1 MTNEQ
6 YQPARMRSDFD
17 AAPEGED
24 GAATDKQKKRG
35 LGFFGE
41 IVFVV
46 VGALLIS
53 ALLRQFVFQT
63 FIIPSGSMENT
74 LLVGDRVVA
83 VQMASFHRGDVVV
96 FEDSEGWLNQP
107 KTERTPLGK
116 VGEFLGLLPTTDK
129 NYLVKRV
136 IGMPGD
142 KVTYSADD
150 RKLRVNGAE
159 LDESSYLFS
168 EGGVLVNPASQAF
181 EIVVPKDRIFVMGDH
196 RNESGDS
203 RCHLADM
210 AVDGAP
216 RGMTA
221 FVPQSSV
228 VGPAKLIMAPLSRWS
243 TLSVPDTFRSVPDS
257 AEPAPDKPIIKPE
270 DVGC

>member
-1 MTNEQ
+1 MVNERNN
-6 YQPARMRSDFD
+6 PARMRPDFD
-17 AAPEGED
+17 ADPETVADTPTKER
-24 GAATDKQKKRG
+24 KKRG

-41 IVFVV
+41 IVLVV

-83 VQMASFHRGDVVV
+83 VQLADFHRGDVVV
-96 FEDSEGWLNQP
+96 FEDSEAWLNQP
-107 KTERTPLGK
+107 KMERTPLGK

-142 KVTYSADD
+142 KVTYSTDD
-150 RKLRVNGAE
+150 NTLRVNGVA

-168 EGGVLVNPASQAF
+168 EGGVAVNPASHTF
-181 EIVVPKDRIFVMGDH
+181 EVVVPKDRIFVMGDH

-203 RCHLADM
+203 RCHLAD
-210 AVDGAP
+210 VPTDGSP

-243 TLSVPDTFRSVPDS
+243 TLSVPDTFKSVPEPS
-257 AEPAPDKPIIKPE
+257 EPAPDKPVIKPE